1 MGKLRVTPLLIASKS
16 VPHLRLKPKNRLQKR
31 PFLWPTDILLPKNK
45 NNENTNQ
52 INHIDDWSPFVGG
65 SFLQAQN
72 TNQKVVL
79 ITGTASGI
87 GKATAE
93 LLIEEGH
100 IVYGGDIQFEKN
112 RYLDKIG
119 GHSLD
124 MDVTD
129 TTMIK
134 AGVEKIIQEQ
144 GRIDV
149 LVNNAG
155 FGVYAPV
162 EITTEKDM
170 RYQFEVNV
178 FGVANVTRA
187 VLPYMRPQ
195 RSGKIINISSMG
207 GKIYMPLGAWYHA
220 TKHAIEGWSDCL
232 RLELKAF
239 NIDVVIIEPGA
250 INTNFGNVMLG
261 YMEKYKDDTAYSHMI
276 QPYLQMTENMDS
288 SIGAGPIV
296 IAKEINKAINAKIPK
311 IRYLKGPMARI
322 MVGYRNM
329 FGDRVFDDFI
339 TQAFNPTLRQSL
351 TVGTNGLAYL
361 NEGYDINVSYNRG
374 LMRLGLNYTD
384 IDFSTDNDFRDNRRA
399 LGLFLG
405 TFLKYSHTGIN
416 FGLGF
421 DYVTENK
428 VDLLGDDE
436 IVTETLE
443 KDLYRVYFRTAILIE
458 VLKFNKVSIFV
469 EPGLNTA
476 YGFGDEDLSFQG
488 GKVYEKVGF
497 EFTPFV
503 NIGTKITF

>member
-1 MGKLRVTPLLIASKS
+1 MKRQIKLITLTIGTLLLGSS
-16 VPHLRLKPKNRLQKR
+16 
-31 PFLWPTDILLPKNK
+31 
-45 NNENTNQ
+45 
-52 INHIDDWSPFVGG
+52 FV
-65 SFLQAQN
+65 QAQS
-72 TNQKVVL
+72 TDQKVVL

-112 RYLDKIG
+112 RYLDGIG

-129 TTMIK
+129 TAMIK

-162 EITTEKDM
+162 EITTERDM

-239 NIDVVIIEPGA
+239 
-250 INTNFGNVMLG
+250 
-261 YMEKYKDDTAYSHMI
+261 
-276 QPYLQMTENMDS
+276 
-288 SIGAGPIV
+288 
-296 IAKEINKAINAKIPK
+296 KILEQK
-311 IRYLKGPMARI
+311 
-322 MVGYRNM
+322 
-329 FGDRVFDDFI
+329 
-339 TQAFNPTLRQSL
+339 SL
-351 TVGTNGLAYL
+351 
-361 NEGYDINVSYNRG
+361 S
-374 LMRLGLNYTD
+374 
-384 IDFSTDNDFRDNRRA
+384 
-399 LGLFLG
+399 
-405 TFLKYSHTGIN
+405 K
-416 FGLGF
+416 
-421 DYVTENK
+421 
-428 VDLLGDDE
+428 
-436 IVTETLE
+436 
-443 KDLYRVYFRTAILIE
+443 
-458 VLKFNKVSIFV
+458 
-469 EPGLNTA
+469 
-476 YGFGDEDLSFQG
+476 
-488 GKVYEKVGF
+488 
-497 EFTPFV
+497 
-503 NIGTKITF
+503 